1 MEPLKQPRE
10 DIIPAIESLLDLQ
23 GAEPVDR
30 LLERVLDKVLESLDC
45 AVGTLHELDPSTNVL
60 VLRAQ
65 RGVPD
70 SVLAEVRRV
79 PVGKGMA
86 GLAAERRAPVQ
97 VCNLQTD
104 ASGVARPGARATGAQ
119 GSIAVPVLVRG
130 ELRGAFGVG
139 KRSAHDFSEAEAA
152 EILRVASLLG
162 ERLF

>member
-1 MEPLKQPRE
+1 MQPPKPPHE
-10 DIIPAIESLLDLQ
+10 DIILAIEMLLE
-23 GAEPVDR
+23 GAEPRDR
-30 LLERVLDKVLESLDC
+30 ILERVLDKVLEGLEC
-45 AVGTLHELDPSTNVL
+45 VVGTIHELDPSSNML

-65 RGVPD
+65 RGVPE

-97 VCNLQTD
+97 VCNLQND

-130 ELRGAFGVG
+130 ELRGALGVG

-152 EILRVASLLG
+152 EILRVASLVG
-162 ERLF
+162 TRLF

>member
-1 MEPLKQPRE
+1 VEPLKPHRE
-10 DIIPAIESLLDLQ
+10 DLIPAIESILELERS
-23 GAEPVDR
+23 EPGER
-30 LLERVLDKVLESLDC
+30 LLERVLDKVLESLEC
-45 AVGTLHELDPSTNVL
+45 AVGTFHELDPSSNVL

-65 RGVPD
+65 RGVPE

-139 KRSAHDFSEAEAA
+139 KRSAHDFSDAEAA
-152 EILRVASLLG
+152 EILRVASFLG
-162 ERLF
+162 ERLL